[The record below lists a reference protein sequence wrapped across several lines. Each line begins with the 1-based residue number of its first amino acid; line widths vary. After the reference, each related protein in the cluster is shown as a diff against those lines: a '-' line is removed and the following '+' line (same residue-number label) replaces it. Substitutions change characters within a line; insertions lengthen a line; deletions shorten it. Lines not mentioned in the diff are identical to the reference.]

1 MQAFLVTMHA
11 VFTFYANR
19 GFQVGG
25 VPVSYHWRELP
36 QVSFLSRQ
44 TFCRDKHVR
53 QNMSFI
59 STKICLSRQTYFCG
73 DKSFVATNI
82 ILSRQK

>member
-25 VPVSYHWRELP
+25 VPVSYQWRELP

-44 TFCRDKHVR
+44 TRTTKHVFYC
-53 QNMSFI
+53 N
-59 STKICLSRQTYFCG
+59 
-73 DKSFVATNI
+73 KSMLVATNI
-82 ILSRQK
+82 FLW